1 LIKFLVFLIKVSKK
15 YKPKKIYFDHVLKYE
30 YVKMANIIG
39 ETFNFDIIVPKKK
52 KEDKP
57 RATIIFLVVYLRKII
72 KYLSYKLFE
81 VVLFPKRFFYNWINK
96 KSRKNILF
104 GSYKSIENVLEAWLL
119 ERNKKFNIQLYTTPR
134 LFLTL
139 KLIWEGAEYFQNPVI
154 FRRIINKNS
163 IKLIK
168 EKWNKTKKDSRHL
181 WMFNYKGF
189 FFAEPIILILDK
201 IIINEFEKVE
211 YKITYLKNKIQ
222 RKNINCIVVPFDT
235 PMYSKMIVSIGK
247 SMNIPTMV
255 IQHGVQSSMWNQ
267 DKKFADYIAV
277 WSKGVKNMLL
287 KCGIPKERIFITGNP
302 YFDKFPK
309 LRKRM
314 EQKDKFGKKIKILV
328 ITFPSSPY
336 NSEKYILT
344 ILDGIA
350 KGNIIFNIVIKIH
363 PSESLKYYKQLLSN
377 YKNLGVKVVKRGNI
391 IKYLLNSDIVISSS
405 STVTLEAFILEKPL
419 ICLNTIGKR
428 YAPPLDGKSIPI
440 VKNTDELVTRI
451 NNIFRNIEEEN
462 TMTCILNNHIGL
474 LDGKSSV
481 RIISLINE
489 LIK

>member
-1 LIKFLVFLIKVSKK
+1 
-15 YKPKKIYFDHVLKYE
+15 
-30 YVKMANIIG
+30 M
-39 ETFNFDIIVPKKK
+39 
-52 KEDKP
+52 
-57 RATIIFLVVYLRKII
+57 
-72 KYLSYKLFE
+72 
-81 VVLFPKRFFYNWINK
+81 
-96 KSRKNILF
+96 
-104 GSYKSIENVLEAWLL
+104 
-119 ERNKKFNIQLYTTPR
+119 
-134 LFLTL
+134 
-139 KLIWEGAEYFQNPVI
+139 
-154 FRRIINKNS
+154 
-163 IKLIK
+163 
-168 EKWNKTKKDSRHL
+168 
-181 WMFNYKGF
+181 
-189 FFAEPIILILDK
+189 
-201 IIINEFEKVE
+201 
-211 YKITYLKNKIQ
+211 
-222 RKNINCIVVPFDT
+222 PFDT